1 MRPFKSR
8 FQCPSC
14 NWPVLTEDC
23 YTCISCGSISNPFL
37 CNSTCPVCHHA
48 EKSIICGRCRGSFP
62 IDEWHEKSKWGEI
75 GQIYDQ
81 LTSLSSLLKEKNLR
95 TYDKML
101 QSYFKQMPDLK
112 RKIDSARQAIARF
125 NKAEIV
131 EEITQTTARLEDTH
145 ANGATTVLQE
155 KLKILKSTFERIQK
169 LAETLEI
176 YQLKQESFV
185 AELKNLELRIIQDDL
200 VTEEEII
207 SLSKTIEDI
216 NNVFDVMDK
225 TKTSYAKFCS

>member
-1 MRPFKSR
+1 
-8 FQCPSC
+8 
-14 NWPVLTEDC
+14 
-23 YTCISCGSISNPFL
+23 
-37 CNSTCPVCHHA
+37 
-48 EKSIICGRCRGSFP
+48 
-62 IDEWHEKSKWGEI
+62 
-75 GQIYDQ
+75 
-81 LTSLSSLLKEKNLR
+81 
-95 TYDKML
+95 ML

>member
-1 MRPFKSR
+1 
-8 FQCPSC
+8 
-14 NWPVLTEDC
+14 
-23 YTCISCGSISNPFL
+23 
-37 CNSTCPVCHHA
+37 VCHHA